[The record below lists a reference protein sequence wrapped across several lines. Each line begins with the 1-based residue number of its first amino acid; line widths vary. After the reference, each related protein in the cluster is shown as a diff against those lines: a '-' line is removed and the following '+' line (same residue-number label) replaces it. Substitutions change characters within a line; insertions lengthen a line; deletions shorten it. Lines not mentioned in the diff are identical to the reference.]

1 MKLANT
7 RPMNTRRDR
16 RELDRARNPR
26 LVAHHACERFIED
39 CESLK
44 IGGAPI
50 TPAAAEQ
57 RIRLICQKAGE
68 IRAGRNSRVLV
79 AGDWFIFYRDET
91 VITVMH
97 KDSKR
102 RWPAT

>member
-39 CESLK
+39 SVALK
-44 IGGAPI
+44 LGGPG

-57 RIRLICQKAGE
+57 CIRLICQKASE
-68 IRAGRNSRVLV
+68 IRACRDCRVLIS
-79 AGDWFIFYRDET
+79 GDWFIFYRDET

>member
-1 MKLANT
+1 MKLVNT
-7 RPMNTRRDR
+7 KPMNTRRDR

-39 CESLK
+39 CETLK
-44 IGGAPI
+44 IGGPG

-57 RIRLICQKAGE
+57 MIRLICQKATG
-68 IRAGRNSRVLV
+68 IRAGRNSRVLIS
-79 AGDWFIFYRDET
+79 GDWFVFYRDGT